1 MILLTTDISDDLGDD
16 AQVADPVFRDFGG
29 RAIFNGPIST
39 VKCHEDNSLVRQA
52 LEEPGNG
59 RVLVVDGG
67 ASMRCAL
74 FGDMLA
80 TLAEENDWSALV
92 VNGCI
97 RDSAEIASIDIGV
110 KALATH
116 PRKSVKRGVGE
127 RDVAV
132 HFAGISFYPDQHL
145 YADEDGIVV
154 TAKAVQRTP

>member
-16 AQVADPVFRDFGG
+16 ARVADTGFSDYGG
-29 RAIFNGPIST
+29 RIIFDGIIST

-52 LEEPGNG
+52 LEEPGDG

-67 ASMRCAL
+67 GSMRCAL

-80 TLAEENDWSALV
+80 TLAEENDWAGLV

-97 RDSAEIASIDIGV
+97 RDSGEIRSIDIGV

-116 PRKSVKRGVGE
+116 PRKSVKRGIGE
-127 RDVAV
+127 RDVSV
-132 HFAGISFYPDQHL
+132 HFAGIDFLPGEHL
-145 YADEDGIVV
+145 YADSDGIVV
-154 TAKAVQRTP
+154 AKQPA